1 MKVIFNTEQHYNTNI
16 NDKIAVALGFFD
28 GIHKGHRQ
36 LIKAL
41 VDIKNEKKCSTMVYT
56 FNEHPMTVISPKN
69 VPLLI
74 TDNQQKIEIMKEFD
88 IDYLVFNK
96 FTPAFANILPEDFVC
111 RHLLNRY
118 SIDTIVVGYNFK
130 FGKGGSGDINTLK
143 QLEKKKNFNVKVIP
157 PIKLDGKIVSSST
170 IRTFIKQGK
179 MNQAANFLGY
189 PYRLKGK
196 IIKGKARGRKLGF
209 PTANIE
215 YNTLKVIPK
224 KGVYLTLT
232 FTDKKFIWSLTN
244 IGSSPTFEKDN
255 NIRIETH
262 LLGFS
267 GNLYNQEVELYFF
280 ERIRD
285 EKKFKSSEELIGQL
299 NKDLETAAQ
308 CIYKIIQMCYN
319 T

>member
-143 QLEKKKNFNVKVIP
+143 HLGKKKNFNVKVIP
-157 PIKLDGKIVSSST
+157 PIKLDGKIVS
-170 IRTFIKQGK
+170 
-179 MNQAANFLGY
+179 
-189 PYRLKGK
+189 
-196 IIKGKARGRKLGF
+196 
-209 PTANIE
+209 
-215 YNTLKVIPK
+215 
-224 KGVYLTLT
+224 
-232 FTDKKFIWSLTN
+232 
-244 IGSSPTFEKDN
+244 
-255 NIRIETH
+255 
-262 LLGFS
+262 
-267 GNLYNQEVELYFF
+267 
-280 ERIRD
+280 
-285 EKKFKSSEELIGQL
+285 
-299 NKDLETAAQ
+299 
-308 CIYKIIQMCYN
+308 
-319 T
+319 